1 MTTGGQDNAAS
12 RITLRLRRIAA
23 FLVIGWLLI
32 VAAGFLAEYARY
44 IVGSKSQVVD
54 YFSLSE
60 EQNVPTWWSSS
71 MLLACSVALAAITA
85 TKTRARG
92 DRKTHWAVLSV
103 IFCYMSLDELVE
115 IHERLNDIP
124 ALSQHHGALYYG
136 WIIPASVI
144 VLVFAVSYLKFLF
157 HLPMKTRVKVALA
170 GALYVGGA
178 LGVEVPLGLWQER
191 HGELNFGWAIIDM
204 AEEAMEI
211 AGSSLF
217 LYALLEYLGRTH
229 PDLRIALTPEHDTKA
244 AS

>member
-1 MTTGGQDNAAS
+1 MTTGGKEKMAG
-12 RITLRLRRIAA
+12 RITLRIPRVAA
-23 FLVIGWLLI
+23 FLVAAWLVI
-32 VAAGFLAEYARY
+32 VAAGFIAEYARY

-60 EQNVPTWWSSS
+60 EQNVPSWWSSS
-71 MLLACSVALAAITA
+71 LLLACSVVLAAITA

-92 DRKTHWAVLSV
+92 DYKTHWAVLSG

-115 IHERLNDIP
+115 IHERLNDISS
-124 ALSQHHGALYYG
+124 LSQLHGALYYG
-136 WIIPASVI
+136 WIIPASLI
-144 VLVFAVSYLKFLF
+144 VLVFAASYLKFLF

-178 LGVEVPLGLWQER
+178 LGVELPLGLWTER
-191 HGELNFGWAIIDM
+191 HGELNFGWALIDM
-204 AEEAMEI
+204 GEESMEI

-217 LYALLEYLGRTH
+217 LFALIEYLGRSR
-229 PDLRIALTPEHDTKA
+229 PDLRIAITPDGDTGA